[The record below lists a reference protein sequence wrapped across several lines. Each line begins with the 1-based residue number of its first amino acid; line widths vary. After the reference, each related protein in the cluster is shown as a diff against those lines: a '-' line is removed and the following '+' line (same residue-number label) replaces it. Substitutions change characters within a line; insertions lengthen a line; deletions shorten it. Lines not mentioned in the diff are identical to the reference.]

1 MMMSS
6 KDGEGNIP
14 SELSTGGGDR
24 ISQKKP
30 KDGYKAETA
39 LEPFEEGSC
48 PENRQVETAGDVAR
62 RRPQGDPLLQ

>member
-6 KDGEGNIP
+6 
-14 SELSTGGGDR
+14 
-24 ISQKKP
+24 

-48 PENRQVETAGDVAR
+48 PENGQVETAGDVAR